1 MPLLP
6 FIGQTFFTNSLSTTT
21 AFFITFRYLSGLRI
35 NYLAQPQSSTVRK
48 PTRSLSPN
56 SSTIMSS
63 PTPTCNR
70 KSLSFL
76 VNT

>member
-1 MPLLP
+1 MPSLP
-6 FIGQTFFTNSLSTTT
+6 FIGQTSFTNSLSTTT
-21 AFFITFRYLSGLRI
+21 AFFITFRYLGGLRI
-35 NYLAQPQSSTVRK
+35 NYLTQFQSSTVRK

-63 PTPTCNR
+63 STPTWNR
-70 KSLSFL
+70 KSMSFL